1 MLTYC
6 DYKIKTDSFYDIAV
20 GEKRVVQVERIG
32 SDTKY
37 EAIVEAIE
45 VEYIVHQCAVYECA
59 LWGFASCTGCRCLAG
74 ARKDGKTVVFKLH
87 DLYEVKQEQ

>member
-37 EAIVEAIE
+37 EAIIEAIR
-45 VEYIVHQCAVYECA
+45 VDDILHQCAIFECD

-87 DLYEVKQEQ
+87 ELYEVQQ